1 MTMELKA
8 AEQNQ
13 HAQLIERMRGFLT
26 DIQFKRIWQR
36 FAVGLELADIAGAE
50 GVSITAVASSIER
63 SVKKLGQLRCHGLL

>member
-8 AEQNQ
+8 AEQSQ
-13 HAQLIERMRGFLT
+13 HTQLIERMRGFLT

-63 SVKKLGQLRCHGLL
+63 SVKKLGQLRRHGLL